1 VGAAV
6 SAASAEQVESAKP
19 PPKSDG
25 AETLSTTLRQGSLRA
40 AEMVGGG
47 LCLIFVS
54 PENEAKAT
62 PQLRAAAGFASPE
75 EARIGAAAVEAMAGD
90 AIETGEVQSGKA
102 EVSLGERG
110 DGGVWVTPIT
120 FEERI
125 HGALAVASPV
135 EITEETTA
143 KLTGLVRFLGLHLDH
158 RMLVEMLG
166 SLATRAEETH
176 RAEEEKSDEILKLSE
191 ALFAQDIEL
200 LRSSEKLG
208 KVEKLKHDF
217 IEKMS
222 RELRTPLNGIIESII
237 SVLAG
242 ENENLS
248 DSAKENLRH
257 ALDDGTS
264 FLRTLQNI
272 LDLWRIKQGE
282 LPIESQEVNFREV
295 VEEAIFSVQDTLG
308 DKPVSIEKRI
318 TEPLPRIRADLA
330 KLNQILFLLLD
341 NAAKFT
347 PEGTIEIGVEVQ
359 EDRLSC
365 EIRDS
370 GIGICSDDQQFIFD
384 EFYQVDALSSNKY
397 RGAGLGLALVR
408 DLLNLLD
415 GEMSLSSEVG
425 RGTAVTFHVPVEVAG

>member
-1 VGAAV
+1 MSV
-6 SAASAEQVESAKP
+6 EQVEPEKSAP
-19 PPKSDG
+19 
-25 AETLSTTLRQGSLRA
+25 ATEAIETLAAELRQASLGA
-40 AEMVGGG
+40 AEIVGGG
-47 LCLIFVS
+47 LSLIFVCS
-54 PENEAKAT
+54 PNEPAE
-62 PQLRAAAGFASPE
+62 PPRLRAAAGFASPE
-75 EARIGAAAVEAMAGD
+75 AARIGAAAVEAMVRE
-90 AIETGEVQSGKA
+90 AIETGQVQSGKA
-102 EVSLGERG
+102 EVSLGDRG
-110 DGGVWVTPIT
+110 DGGLWVTPIA

-125 HGALAVASPV
+125 HGALALASPA
-135 EITEETTA
+135 EIAEEA
-143 KLTGLVRFLGLHLDH
+143 ISKLLALAQLTGVRLDH
-158 RMLVEMLG
+158 RMLLTKMG
-166 SLATRAEETH
+166 SIESRAQEKH

-242 ENENLS
+242 ENESLS
-248 DSAKENLRH
+248 EPAKESLRH
-257 ALDDGTS
+257 ALDDGTA

-318 TEPLPRIRADLA
+318 IEPLPKIRADLA

-347 PEGTIEIGVEVQ
+347 VEGTIEIGVEVQ

-370 GIGICSDDQQFIFD
+370 GIGICPDDQQFIFD

-425 RGTAVTFHVPVEVAG
+425 QGTTVTFHVPVEVTG